1 MKLFAIFCLFFF
13 ACVSSSAQDGS
24 GKAVVIRKGS
34 SSMPVVKSM
43 SAVKSY
49 SFVSSN
55 STAQGVAGIQ
65 ASRGYLG
72 HCGGS
77 RGSEGVGYSSY
88 SSDDAIKNCCYWG
101 KKTPIDIGVARGLKG
116 WYACV
121 RYR

>member
-1 MKLFAIFCLFFF
+1 MKAFAIFCLFFF
-13 ACVSSSAQDGS
+13 GSVCLAQD
-24 GKAVVIRKGS
+24 VVVRKGS
-34 SSMPVVKSM
+34 SMPVIKSLP
-43 SAVKSY
+43 AVKSY
-49 SFVSSN
+49 SFVSN
-55 STAQGVAGIQ
+55 STAQGVAEIQ

-72 HCGGS
+72 HCGGN

-88 SSDDAIKNCCYWG
+88 SSDDALKNCCYWG